1 KALVDILVFAQR
13 RIWFHKNYFW
23 KRHSIPAISMA
34 STLTTLLLLLALSAA
49 AVSAQRN
56 FTIVRYLN
64 VTTTQGPIRGA
75 VIETK
80 GSGDKNMVHIG
91 SFLGINFAKVPT
103 GEFRFAHP
111 VFTKWDFVQDVLD
124 FDRRC
129 YQDPGASGDYQT
141 MSESCIAANI
151 WTPYNGT
158 SSNPGSY
165 PVLVWI
171 HGGRFETGS
180 IIEEINSGRV
190 LTAHES
196 IVTVSLQYRLGVLG
210 FLRLSSTVAPGNM
223 GLKDQALGLEFVH
236 KNIERFGGNLQTV
249 TLMGL
254 DAGAA
259 AVGYHMLNDNT
270 KTYFKRAVML
280 GGSPMVFW
288 SVRQSTTDVERLH
301 AKFAREK
308 LNCDPDRLG
317 LDEALKCLR
326 EVGPEALINAQK
338 EFIKDF
344 QGIEFPPVIDGDYIK
359 EDPVVALRGLR
370 FEPKQLIIGFTN
382 SEAATYVESSL
393 RDKGW
398 SKEDLQD
405 PAKYRS
411 VIEDNFRTYER
422 EPDIMSTAARKFM
435 TDRFTSFSNP
445 SAEVNFRRWLD
456 AASDR
461 LFVCAANEFADLSTR
476 VTGQS
481 VDVYFY
487 VFSEQDNTP
496 NYVGA
501 SHGSDAYYFFGNPT
515 DDAPIVSPEQAQL
528 SVRMMDYLSRFVAT
542 GDPVPR
548 DNDGVWAKFN
558 ISQKYYHNFTADSS
572 AGYNIKY
579 GFHRD
584 DCGFWDKTLKYVN
597 SLQSTALAPAP
608 EDVPKVRVVR
618 DVHTNLTLNEAGIC
632 DNVVNATTLAIM
644 IPLLISN
651 VALLGALVWLLIKY
665 NSLG

>member
-1 KALVDILVFAQR
+1 
-13 RIWFHKNYFW
+13 
-23 KRHSIPAISMA
+23 MA

-80 GSGDKNMVHIG
+80 GSGDKTWYT
-91 SFLGINFAKVPT
+91 SVPSSAST
-103 GEFRFAHP
+103 SPRFP
-111 VFTKWDFVQDVLD
+111 LEMGLRPGCLD

-548 DNDGVWAKFN
+548 DNDRVWAN
-558 ISQKYYHNFTADSS
+558 TTTTSPPIQAP
-572 AGYNIKY
+572 GYNIKY

>member
-1 KALVDILVFAQR
+1 AEILAAFAR
-13 RIWFHKNYFW
+13 ARGRGADPETSH
-23 KRHSIPAISMA
+23 
-34 STLTTLLLLLALSAA
+34 TTQTGHGIDPHYLLLLLALSAA

-75 VIETK
+75 V
-80 GSGDKNMVHIG
+80 HIG

-111 VFTKWDFVQDVLD
+111 VFTKWDFVQDALD

-288 SVRQSTTDVERLH
+288 SVRNDTSLVERLH
-301 AKFAREK
+301 LDFAVRQ
-308 LNCDPDRLG
+308 LSCPLPDQG
-317 LDEALKCLR
+317 DFNATIQCLR
-326 EVGPEALINAQK
+326 EVSPEKLVNEQLNYNRL
-338 EFIKDF
+338 F
-344 QGIEFPPVIDGDYIK
+344 QGVEFPPVIDGDYIK
-359 EDPVVALRGLR
+359 EDPIEAFRNGR
-370 FEPKQLIIGFTN
+370 FEGMSLMIGVTN
-382 SEAATYVESSL
+382 AEAAVYVERSL
-393 RDKGW
+393 ESQK
-398 SKEDLQD
+398 LTQD
-405 PAKYRS
+405 QLADRA
-411 VIEDNFRTYER
+411 TYER
-422 EPDIMSTAARKFM
+422 VLRTSSALLDRDVMYDRL
-435 TDRFTSFSNP
+435 TDFGNP
-445 SAEVNFRRWLD
+445 SGPAQYKRWLD
-456 AASDR
+456 GASDR
-461 LFVCAANEFADLSTR
+461 LFVSAANEFAEKMFEKNQGTSN
-476 VTGQS
+476 
-481 VDVYFY
+481 DVYFY

-496 NYVGA
+496 NYIGA

-515 DDAPIVSPEQAQL
+515 DDAPIVKPEQAQL
-528 SVRMMDYLSRFVAT
+528 SV
-542 GDPVPR
+542 G
-548 DNDGVWAKFN
+548 
-558 ISQKYYHNFTADSS
+558 
-572 AGYNIKY
+572 
-579 GFHRD
+579 
-584 DCGFWDKTLKYVN
+584 
-597 SLQSTALAPAP
+597 
-608 EDVPKVRVVR
+608 
-618 DVHTNLTLNEAGIC
+618 
-632 DNVVNATTLAIM
+632 
-644 IPLLISN
+644 
-651 VALLGALVWLLIKY
+651 
-665 NSLG
+665 